1 MHWLPRGSRRE
12 TDSSEAVHLC
22 HFYVTDMMRIIRRDG
37 RCSADSAIVQDLASS
52 VADSATRLAGIGRW
66 RHPAGGDKLS
76 TASRL
81 DAGGLRLSR
90 GFTASACCGLASA
103 GAGGARFRLMKPC
116 KVDGSRMIYRHAA
129 RADRG
134 V

>member
-1 MHWLPRGSRRE
+1 
-12 TDSSEAVHLC
+12 
-22 HFYVTDMMRIIRRDG
+22 MMRIIRRDG

-52 VADSATRLAGIGRW
+52 VADSATAGIGRW

-76 TASRL
+76 TAGRL

-90 GFTASACCGLASA
+90 GFTAPACCGLVLA